1 MCFMMLKKIL
11 YFLSP
16 CVVVILFCIV
26 VMIVS
31 WFQLEQSG
39 GWSMLGVII
48 FLPVL
53 IAAIIADLAVKLTL
67 KKRLP
72 YVWLTEI
79 ILLIIIYF
87 IFVKPY
93 V

>member
-1 MCFMMLKKIL
+1 
-11 YFLSP
+11 
-16 CVVVILFCIV
+16 
-26 VMIVS
+26 
-31 WFQLEQSG
+31 
-39 GWSMLGVII
+39 MLGVII

>member
-1 MCFMMLKKIL
+1 MLKKIL

>member
-1 MCFMMLKKIL
+1 MMLKKIL

-53 IAAIIADLAVKLTL
+53 IAAGIADLVVKLTL